1 MKKSKRERQEGA
13 IKRMEAAIASHQQ
26 DATLVKRILEDKELT
41 KTSDEIE
48 KIRKKKIERH
58 EVAIKNTKNKMR
70 NHDHTKFKCLF
81 AFKAFGFKD

>member
-1 MKKSKRERQEGA
+1 MKKNRMVRQTDA

-48 KIRKKKIERH
+48 EIRKKKIERH
-58 EVAIKNTKNKMR
+58 EVAIQNTKNKMR
-70 NHDHTKFKCLF
+70 
-81 AFKAFGFKD
+81 

>member
-1 MKKSKRERQEGA
+1 MKNRRVRQEGA

-58 EVAIKNTKNKMR
+58 QVVIQNTKNKMR
-70 NHDHTKFKCLF
+70 
-81 AFKAFGFKD
+81 

>member
-1 MKKSKRERQEGA
+1 MKKNKRERQEGA

-26 DATLVKRILEDKELT
+26 DATLVKSILEDKELT

-58 EVAIKNTKNKMR
+58 EIAIANTKKNFR
-70 NHDHTKFKCLF
+70 
-81 AFKAFGFKD
+81 

>member
-1 MKKSKRERQEGA
+1 MKKNRRVRQEGA

-26 DATLVKRILEDKELT
+26 DATLVKSILEDKKLT

-58 EVAIKNTKNKMR
+58 EVAIKNTKNRMR
-70 NHDHTKFKCLF
+70 
-81 AFKAFGFKD
+81 

>member
-1 MKKSKRERQEGA
+1 MKKNKRGRQEGA
-13 IKRMEAAIASHQQ
+13 IKRMEAAIAAHQQ

-58 EVAIKNTKNKMR
+58 EIAIKNTKNKMR
-70 NHDHTKFKCLF
+70 
-81 AFKAFGFKD
+81 

>member
-1 MKKSKRERQEGA
+1 MKSKRERQEGA

-48 KIRKKKIERH
+48 
-58 EVAIKNTKNKMR
+58 
-70 NHDHTKFKCLF
+70 
-81 AFKAFGFKD
+81 

>member
-1 MKKSKRERQEGA
+1 MKKNRRVRQEGA

-26 DATLVKRILEDKELT
+26 DATLVKRILEDKKLT

-58 EVAIKNTKNKMR
+58 EIAIKNTKNKMR
-70 NHDHTKFKCLF
+70 
-81 AFKAFGFKD
+81 

>member
-1 MKKSKRERQEGA
+1 MKKNRMVRQTDA

-58 EVAIKNTKNKMR
+58 EVAIQNTKNKMR
-70 NHDHTKFKCLF
+70 
-81 AFKAFGFKD
+81 

>member
-1 MKKSKRERQEGA
+1 MKKNRRVRQESA
-13 IKRMEAAIASHQQ
+13 IKRMEVAIASHQQ

-70 NHDHTKFKCLF
+70 
-81 AFKAFGFKD
+81 

>member
-48 KIRKKKIERH
+48 KLRKKKIERH
-58 EVAIKNTKNKMR
+58 QVAIQNTKNKMR
-70 NHDHTKFKCLF
+70 
-81 AFKAFGFKD
+81 